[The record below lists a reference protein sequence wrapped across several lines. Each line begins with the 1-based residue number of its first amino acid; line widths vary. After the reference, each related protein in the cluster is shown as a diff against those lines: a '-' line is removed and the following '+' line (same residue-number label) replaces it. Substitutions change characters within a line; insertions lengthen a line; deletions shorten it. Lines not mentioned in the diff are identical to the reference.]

1 MLKLRFRR
9 LVGQCRDLER
19 PFTHS
24 EVISV
29 IFSILSVGRCMD
41 KDPNLEANQN
51 TLFYFHRS
59 RANLEGGQGG
69 HGRAGQGA
77 LVFNVKHAAMERGV
91 AVGRERGRGGPSLP
105 HEGRQAPFPSPVTAA
120 CRRHSPASG
129 IGCNFWARRRWRFE
143 LISWKSELVF
153 VTPYFVC
160 LCLLSWSRSQSIQGG
175 SCLAGWIT
183 KDILSFFMDRIN
195 PLIES

>member
-69 HGRAGQGA
+69 RGSAGQGA

-105 HEGRQAPFPSPVTAA
+105 PSLPYEGRQAPFLRRSLPRAA
-120 CRRHSPASG
+120 A
-129 IGCNFWARRRWRFE
+129 
-143 LISWKSELVF
+143 
-153 VTPYFVC
+153 T
-160 LCLLSWSRSQSIQGG
+160 LLHPGLDAIFGRGG
-175 SCLAGWIT
+175 GG
-183 KDILSFFMDRIN
+183 DLS
-195 PLIES
+195 